1 MEYEEQDDYQ
11 DGNFFQRLKESPRT
25 VSALII
31 ILIIAAAIYA
41 FSGDEN
47 GQDNDDIALQES
59 TQESEQAVDGE
70 ATEEGVE
77 SDDAMATSSPSASD
91 AMEANS
97 TPTPVAMDELKKTVE
112 GESAV
117 EKAESGYAVVA
128 VKGDGLTHLARRA
141 AAQYLTENT
150 ADFTVTN
157 EHRIYIEDYIKDHM
171 TRKPVSIGQQE
182 TISFDLIREA
192 VEHAG
197 TLTDSQLHNLTKYT
211 PALS

>member
-47 GQDNDDIALQES
+47 GQDNDVALQES

-70 ATEEGVE
+70 AMEEGEE

-91 AMEANS
+91 AMEAKS

-112 GESAV
+112 GESSV
-117 EKAESGYAVVA
+117 EKMESGYAVVA
-128 VKGDGLTHLARRA
+128 TKGDGLTHLARRA

-150 ADFTVTN
+150 VDFTVTN
-157 EHRIYIEDYIKDHM
+157 EHRVYIEDYIKDHM

-192 VEHAG
+192 VERAG
-197 TLTDSQLHNLTKYT
+197 TLTDSQLRNLTKYT